1 MLLTN
6 LTKVYVL
13 RDKRNYIHFEMY
25 FKENIRMDLFFLFFF
40 LQTVCVS
47 VFGRG
52 YQFDEGPGHGHIRN
66 SPV

>member
-1 MLLTN
+1 MLLAN
-6 LTKVYVL
+6 LKVYAL
-13 RDKRNYIHFEMY
+13 RDKRKYMHFDMY
-25 FKENIRMDLFFLFFF
+25 FQEYIRMDLFYFLFFWKRF
-40 LQTVCVS
+40 VC